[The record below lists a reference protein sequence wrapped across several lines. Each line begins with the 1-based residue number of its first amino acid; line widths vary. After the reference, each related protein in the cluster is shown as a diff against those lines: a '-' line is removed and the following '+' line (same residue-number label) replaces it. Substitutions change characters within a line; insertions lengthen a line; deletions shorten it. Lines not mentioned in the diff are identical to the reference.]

1 MKSFFIKTL
10 GCKVNQCD
18 SQEIREKLLSYGLRE
33 AKESDA
39 DFRIVNTC
47 CVTRHADRK
56 SRYAIREAA
65 GDGRRSRVAV
75 TGCYVGY
82 RRSQVAAM
90 SGVDAVFSNED
101 KDAVAEW
108 VLKGN
113 RASSRAEAHSEF
125 VKPPYS
131 PGRGKTRAFL
141 KIQDGCDNRCS
152 FCVIPF
158 VRGRSRSK
166 PPRQVV
172 LEAKSCVEA
181 GYKEIVLTGVC
192 LGSYGRDLLPRLGLV
207 DIVEELEQIEGLMR
221 LRISSLEAS
230 HVTLRLLEKM
240 SASPK
245 LCPHLHIPFQS
256 GDDEVLRG
264 MNKKSSVADYTA
276 LVERARLLVRD
287 LTVTCDVIVGFPT
300 EEEGHFRNTVGF
312 LEAVKPLKTHI
323 FSYSEREGTAISK
336 QRLRVSAA
344 AVRERFLTLKE
355 LTDKISF
362 EKHKDFL
369 GKEAEVLFESGENGI
384 WTGYTKNYL
393 KVCIPSAYSLANAV
407 KTVRIKLVE
416 NNYVEGEAVD

>member
-1 MKSFFIKTL
+1 MSSFSIKTL
-10 GCKVNQCD
+10 GCKVNQYD
-18 SQEIREKLLSYGLRE
+18 SQEIREKLLSYGFRE
-33 AKESDA
+33 AEENEA
-39 DFRIVNTC
+39 DVQIVNTC

-56 SRYAIREAA
+56 SRYAIREAV
-65 GDGRRSRVAV
+65 GGGRRVHVAV

-90 SGVDAVFSNED
+90 AGVDAVFSNEE
-101 KDAVAEW
+101 KDAVADW
-108 VLKGN
+108 ILKKTQ
-113 RASSRAEAHSEF
+113 ASSCSGGRQEF
-125 VKPPYS
+125 SKTPSSSARV
-131 PGRGKTRAFL
+131 KTRAFL

-152 FCVIPF
+152 FCVIPY

-166 PPRQVV
+166 SLQQIV
-172 LEAKSCVEA
+172 LEARRIIES
-181 GYKEIVLTGVC
+181 GHQEIVLTGVC
-192 LGSYGRDLLPRLGLV
+192 LGSYGRDLDPRPDLV

-230 HVTLRLLEKM
+230 YVSARLLEKM

-245 LCPHLHIPFQS
+245 LCPHLSIPFQS

-264 MNKKSSVADYTA
+264 MNKRSSVADYTA

-300 EEEGHFRNTVGF
+300 EEERHFRNTVRF
-312 LEAVKPLKTHI
+312 LEAVMPLKTHI
-323 FSYSEREGTAISK
+323 FSYSEREGTPIAK
-336 QRLRVSAA
+336 KRLRVSAA

-362 EKHKDFL
+362 ENHKDFL

-393 KVCIPSAYSLANAV
+393 KVCVPSAYSLANAV

-416 NNYVEGEAVD
+416 NNYVEGEVVE